1 MKADEPPKPVVPAA
15 APAPTSPPFKPSGG
29 LLGERPGAPSA
40 SAPAQNRM
48 DTRPPGL
55 LDR

>member
-29 LLGERPGAPSA
+29 LLGERPGAPSV